1 MDNKFNTIHIVAEM
15 AIISGMF
22 YYFNKRIKTLESE
35 MAHIKKTYVDT
46 FDDVYKKIE
55 LVKTGIL
62 QLQTT
67 EQILKS
73 SNISNSSNSPNISN
87 SSNSSNSPNISNIS
101 NSSKPASFF
110 RQANVNSNYEN
121 VTPKSNQQ
129 KSGTPI
135 NETTNSEIKQVKQG
149 ETLERKRKESNQEK
163 LVGSYIEIQV
173 PNIASQLINN
183 VQTVQSDIFD
193 FFQGSSPEQRTS
205 AKVEVIED
213 DEDNED
219 IKQDETGDKHNIDVA
234 NEKTESENDEELNE
248 DDLREIDSIL
258 LKDKK
263 DI

>member
-1 MDNKFNTIHIVAEM
+1 MDTKFNTIHIVAEM

-67 EQILKS
+67 EEILKS
-73 SNISNSSNSPNISN
+73 SK
-87 SSNSSNSPNISNIS
+87 SSNSSNSATIPQ
-101 NSSKPASFF
+101 SFF
-110 RQANVNSNYEN
+110 RQADVNRNYEN
-121 VTPKSNQQ
+121 VTQ
-129 KSGTPI
+129 KSSTPF
-135 NETTNSEIKQVKQG
+135 NETTKSISNPTNINTNNEIKKGQEV
-149 ETLERKRKESNQEK
+149 LERVENNNQEK
-163 LVGSYIEIQV
+163 VVGSYIKIEV
-173 PNIASQLINN
+173 PNVASQLINN
-183 VQTVQSDIFD
+183 VQNVSSDIFD
-193 FFQGSSPEQRTS
+193 FFQGSTPQQRTS

-213 DEDNED
+213 DED
-219 IKQDETGDKHNIDVA
+219 IKKDEIDDKNDLNVA
-234 NEKTESENDEELNE
+234 NEKTEPENDEELNE

-263 DI
+263 DKKDK

>member
-1 MDNKFNTIHIVAEM
+1 MDTKFNTIHIVAEM

-55 LVKTGIL
+55 LVKNGIL

-73 SNISNSSNSPNISN
+73 SNVSNNISN
-87 SSNSSNSPNISNIS
+87 SATNPQ
-101 NSSKPASFF
+101 SFF
-110 RQANVNSNYEN
+110 RQADVNRSYEN
-121 VTPKSNQQ
+121 VTQ
-129 KSGTPI
+129 KSSTPI
-135 NETTNSEIKQVKQG
+135 NESTKSISNPTNINTNNEIKKGQEV
-149 ETLERKRKESNQEK
+149 LERVENNNQEK
-163 LVGSYIEIQV
+163 VVGSYIKIEV
-173 PNIASQLINN
+173 PNVASQLINN
-183 VQTVQSDIFD
+183 VQNVSSDIFD
-193 FFQGSSPEQRTS
+193 FFQGSTPQQRTS

-213 DEDNED
+213 DED
-219 IKQDETGDKHNIDVA
+219 IKKDEIDDKNDTNVA
-234 NEKTESENDEELNE
+234 NEKTEPENNEELNE

-263 DI
+263 DK

>member
-35 MAHIKKTYVDT
+35 MTHIKKTYVDT

-67 EQILKS
+67 EQIL
-73 SNISNSSNSPNISN
+73 N
-87 SSNSSNSPNISNIS
+87 SSNSSNSSGFK
-101 NSSKPASFF
+101 SSKSSQPSQPSQPSQSYQPSQPF
-110 RQANVNSNYEN
+110 RQANINRNYNIQNNNDSNESI
-121 VTPKSNQQ
+121 TPKISKQT
-129 KSGTPI
+129 SST
-135 NETTNSEIKQVKQG
+135 ETTINSSNSQIKQFKEERG
-149 ETLERKRKESNQEK
+149 EKKEKNNDEQ
-163 LVGSYIEIQV
+163 LLGSYIQIEV

-183 VQTVQSDIFD
+183 VQTAQSDIFD
-193 FFQGSSPEQRTS
+193 FLQVSSPIQRTS

-213 DEDNED
+213 DED
-219 IKQDETGDKHNIDVA
+219 IADEK
-234 NEKTESENDEELNE
+234 KENVKLDEPENEELNE

-263 DI
+263 DK